1 MASGSGRTRVTETGE
16 INAEMLREVLKYG
29 GRIDASSLVLGS
41 PDARLRVSDSRWG
54 AHLAANMMAARDLE
68 PYGAW
73 EARVAAARRRHE
85 SAPPDGETGAPPFD
99 PTSLGMGLREFEALS
114 LGARIALAIHES
126 ERAAVSTP
134 GAQRHRNVLE
144 AHARTIGLDLKGFRT
159 VYAEDILE
167 ALAWAADEV
176 GPDQGQDGSASTEQQ
191 LAMRSGLQLVGCWIR
206 SRSEDGVRL
215 TNARLP
221 FSLRLIGCVIE
232 CPVLLAHCELVSL
245 DLSGS
250 ALNSLDAGGLRA
262 SGSVHLRRTTIRTP
276 VSFAGAHVAGVLN
289 ASDAVIS
296 PFRSLP
302 KQIAIDPEHGM
313 LNLSKITIQNE
324 VRLERT
330 RIWGGLSLRG
340 ASIGRSLHMNRA
352 IVISPLGL
360 LEKWFAETVDDLKF
374 PDMADQS
381 SMKIRTIDAGLGQ
394 FLHTDP
400 HGAVDAQIPESRAAL
415 EVMWGDPRLWRNI
428 VERTLKQLKPR
439 AILSAIRA
447 DGLTIDGSFFARGLI
462 ANGRIRIKYA
472 RIGGSLRME
481 GALLRSAARCRR
493 SVDELFT
500 VWAERTAQRDAEA
513 RARGAA
519 GPEVSIEA
527 LTLEDRRRKWNALV
541 ESSSFRGGWKIES
554 PEVALD
560 VRGSELKGDLTLH
573 CDVRSGALV
582 DAIRAARA
590 GPVVPRDK
598 TLPAHVQ
605 GNILLRGLKAE
616 GSVRMRGMVIEPEER
631 WPESTANAQE
641 DSPPPSTD
649 VQVENTPL
657 AALRLLAR
665 MVATAMVERWN
676 ALAHWP
682 RQALRLPLWDRNWF
696 PSEAQPN
703 PEWRDQREAAM
714 RRARDVWSVRLQNA
728 TIGRDIDFR
737 MTDGLFGVDLQNCR
751 IGGDLSFSEKSSG
764 RARSDIKTSGFI
776 QCSERARNLAGTLS
790 LRGAEIGGDA
800 MLTFDPATGPIIK
813 AEMTTVGG
821 RLDIYPQPDA
831 SSYQIQ
837 TPGRTRALEEARR
850 GSEHEELS
858 GFWLDHCTHAELR
871 DTTGVMPVGRTCRA
885 CGLLVEKA
893 EDHLGWYIDLRHA
906 SATVFGHPP
915 AAWPDPGALSL
926 DGFAYEQ
933 TSDLGPLAPQPP
945 FEGSR
950 QARWRRARTQYVWR
964 RRPLRRAL
972 LGVTIWVAVVSACI
986 TGAWLL
992 WRAINAAMAL
1002 AAPSF
1007 ILEPGLAYLT
1017 TAFVACL
1024 MLSLTMFSQPGL
1036 TLRLR
1041 RWPLISSDEVAPR
1054 ALEYLQRQRLTGN
1067 RFKWRP
1073 ASYHVLDTY
1082 VRAAK
1087 SLREAGRY
1095 ISANLVEEERLRRR
1109 TEMLSWRLHG
1119 PVKLAMKMVDL
1130 FAGYGFRLSRAFAWT
1145 GCFIFGVALLAHSAA
1160 AFGYLERETQL
1171 GVADGR
1177 LVQVT
1182 QDRPACG
1189 PKLPKTIGPLQ
1200 QDCPGLLYATDL
1212 VLPFIDFGE
1221 ASRWKPTLAP
1231 LMIPAPA
1238 TQPVKSQLDGLPE
1251 PLESLTAGAML
1262 SWPSGVALLG
1272 LLFTAVMGAAAAT
1285 RIESALAR
1293 VEE

>member
-1 MASGSGRTRVTETGE
+1 MPETDD
-16 INAEMLREVLKYG
+16 INAAMLQEILKHG
-29 GRIDASSLVLGS
+29 GRIDASSLVLDS
-41 PDARLRVSDSRWG
+41 PDARLRVSDARWG
-54 AHLAANMMAARDLE
+54 AHLAANMMAANELE

-73 EARVAAARRRHE
+73 EARVENARRRHE
-85 SAPPDGETGAPPFD
+85 RSRALGNEDAAPFD
-99 PTSLGMGLREFEALS
+99 PNSLGMGLRQFEALS

-134 GAQRHRNVLE
+134 GAHRHRKVLE
-144 AHARTIGLDLKGFRT
+144 LHARRVGLNLKGFRV
-159 VYAEDILE
+159 VYAEDILK

-176 GPDQGQDGSASTEQQ
+176 GPDQGRGGSAETQEQ

-215 TNARLP
+215 INARLP

-352 IVISPLGL
+352 IVVSPLGL

-394 FLHTDP
+394 LLHS
-400 HGAVDAQIPESRAAL
+400 DAGQTAAAHAPDSRAAM

-428 VERTLKQLKPR
+428 VDRTLKQLKPR
-439 AILSAIRA
+439 AILSAVRA

-462 ANGRIRIKYA
+462 ASGRIRIKYA

-493 SVDELFT
+493 SVDELFEA
-500 VWAERTAQRDAEA
+500 WAQQTAQRDAEA
-513 RARGAA
+513 SARGAA
-519 GPEVSIEA
+519 GPGPSIEA
-527 LTLEDRRRKWNALV
+527 LTLRDRRNKWQALV
-541 ESSSFRGGWKIES
+541 GSESFKRGWKIES

-573 CDVRSGALV
+573 CDLHSGDLV
-582 DAIRAARA
+582 NAIRRTRA

-598 TLPAHVQ
+598 LLPAHVQ

-616 GSVRMRGMVIEPEER
+616 GSVRMRGMVIEPEEV
-631 WPESTANAQE
+631 WPEQALYTPE
-641 DSPPPSTD
+641 PCKPEPTD
-649 VQVENTPL
+649 VAVENKPL
-657 AALRLLAR
+657 AILRLLLK
-665 MVATAMVERWN
+665 ATDTWIAGRWD
-676 ALAHWP
+676 AFTRWP
-682 RQALRLPLWDRNWF
+682 RQAFRSPLWDREWF
-696 PSEAQPN
+696 PTEAQPDK
-703 PEWRDQREAAM
+703 EWRTQREAAM
-714 RRARDVWSVRLQNA
+714 RRARDIWSVKLQNA
-728 TIGRDIDFR
+728 TVGRDIDFR

-764 RARSDIKTSGFI
+764 RARSDINARGFI
-776 QCSERARNLAGTLS
+776 QCAERARNLAGTLS

-831 SSYQIQ
+831 SSYQLERA
-837 TPGRTRALEEARR
+837 GRTEALEDARAR
-850 GSEHEELS
+850 LSQDEELS
-858 GFWLDHCTHAELR
+858 GFWLDHCTHPELQ
-871 DTTGVMPVGRTCRA
+871 DTTGAMPVGRTCRA
-885 CGLLVEKA
+885 CNLLVEKA

-945 FEGSR
+945 IEDTR
-950 QARWRRARTQYVWR
+950 HARWQRARTQYVWR

-972 LGVTIWVAVVSACI
+972 LGGSLWLAVLAVCLTA
-986 TGAWLL
+986 AWLL
-992 WRAINAAMAL
+992 WMGTNAVTRA
-1002 AAPSF
+1002 AAPALV
-1007 ILEPGLAYLT
+1007 LEPGLAYLT
-1017 TAFVACL
+1017 AAFVACL
-1024 MLSLTMFSQPGL
+1024 MLSLTMFTQPGL
-1036 TLRLR
+1036 TLRLG
-1041 RWPLISSDEVAPR
+1041 RWPLVSSDEVAPR

-1095 ISANLVEEERLRRR
+1095 ISANIVEEERLRRR

-1119 PVKLAMKMVDL
+1119 PVKLAMKLVDL

-1160 AFGYLERETQL
+1160 AFGYLERQPQLTVVDGQLTQ
-1171 GVADGR
+1171 AA
-1177 LVQVT
+1177 QA
-1182 QDRPACG
+1182 RPACG
-1189 PKLPKTIGPLQ
+1189 PKSAATPGALQ

-1212 VLPFIDFGE
+1212 VLPFIDLGE
-1221 ASRWKPTLAP
+1221 AGRWKPTLAP
-1231 LMIPAPA
+1231 VMQPAKP
-1238 TQPVKSQLDGLPE
+1238 QQRQKSRLDWLPE
-1251 PLESLTAGAML
+1251 PLESLTAAAML

-1285 RIESALAR
+1285 RVESALAR